1 MIDLNH
7 SRNLAVRPRAGCFHD
22 LFPLPVLIAALGWML
37 AGQVRAQTF
46 TTAYSFTAT
55 STNSS
60 GVYTNRDGS
69 IPHPLILSG
78 KTLYGT
84 TYDGGSS
91 GSGTVFKVNTD
102 GSGFTTLRGFA
113 ALNTSTNVDGAN
125 PVAGLSLSSD
135 TLYGTTYRGGNSGN
149 GTVFKVNTDGSGF
162 TTLYSFTAGSG
173 NYPFISNS
181 DGAYPYAGLI
191 LLGNTLYGTAWRGG
205 SSRWGTVFAVN
216 TDGTGFTNLH
226 SFTGDVLD
234 GALPQAK
241 LILSNNILYGTTY
254 YGGGHSDGTVFSL
267 SLGSVSPPQLTV
279 TPSGAYVILTWPTNT
294 AGVTLQ
300 SAAVITS
307 TFTNIPGATS
317 PYTNL
322 ITGGQQF
329 FRLSQ

>member
-1 MIDLNH
+1 LSYGTVFALSIDGTGFT
-7 SRNLAVRPRAGCFHD
+7 NLHN
-22 LFPLPVLIAALGWML
+22 
-37 AGQVRAQTF
+37 F
-46 TTAYSFTAT
+46 T
-55 STNSS
+55 
-60 GVYTNRDGS
+60 GGS
-69 IPHPLILSG
+69 NGANPNDLILSG
-78 KTLYGT
+78 TTLFGTAAGVISQYGA
-84 TYDGGSS
+84 
-91 GSGTVFKVNTD
+91 VFKVNTD
-102 GSGFTTLRGFA
+102 GAGFMILHSFA
-113 ALNTSTNVDGAN
+113 SSDGAF
-125 PVAGLSLSSD
+125 PLGGLVLLGN
-135 TLYGTTYRGGNSGN
+135 TLYGTTWGGGSSGR